1 MEILFKNNTLKKQ
14 YENSSKAFS
23 SFGQQVGRKYIERVN
38 IIKYSKSIDEL
49 VLNRTLKCHPL
60 KGDRK
65 GEWSIKLTGFWRL
78 IFTLHGEELEI
89 ARIEEVSKHYG
100 D

>member
-1 MEILFKNNTLKKQ
+1 MEIRFKTNTLKKQ
-14 YENSSKAFS
+14 YEYSANAVSAYGS
-23 SFGQQVGRKYIERVN
+23 QVARKYIERVN
-38 IIKYSKSIDEL
+38 IIKKSKSVDEL
-49 VLNRTLKCHPL
+49 IPIRTLRCHPL

-65 GEWSIKLTGFWRL
+65 GEWSITLTGFYRL
-78 IFTLHGEELEI
+78 IFTLHGENLEI